1 MNTDCNR
8 EFISGG
14 VSSSP
19 EKLCDPNVADL
30 YIGKP
35 FRKTLDIATHTP
47 QVEASNGAA
56 WIYGNLA
63 ALSENFQLF
72 REEALYDGN
81 ARERFGYDDEMN
93 RKSDGYDVLQ
103 FARMGSTGTG
113 DEEIVV
119 LRAENKENAERV
131 AMMDEFVQVKRRSD
145 SSNVTD
151 FLIGE
156 SSGTGGEGAL
166 LQAFRDGTTNEVH
179 INQNSASSITE
190 INRQGGTVYI
200 NGMTSAIPAASAT
213 LTTPTI

>member
-81 ARERFGYDDEMN
+81 ARERFGYDADMN
-93 RKSDGYDVLQ
+93 RKP
-103 FARMGSTGTG
+103 TG
-113 DEEIVV
+113 
-119 LRAENKENAERV
+119 
-131 AMMDEFVQVKRRSD
+131 MMFCS
-145 SSNVTD
+145 
-151 FLIGE
+151 LPG
-156 SSGTGGEGAL
+156 
-166 LQAFRDGTTNEVH
+166 
-179 INQNSASSITE
+179 
-190 INRQGGTVYI
+190 
-200 NGMTSAIPAASAT
+200 
-213 LTTPTI
+213 